1 MTTNRTL
8 TDRFCRR
15 YFYGFTHH
23 HHDIEE
29 QIYLPWLAVRASDAL
44 LMCLLELP
52 LTCLRRDP
60 LTCL

>member
-44 LMCLLELP
+44 LMCL
-52 LTCLRRDP
+52 
-60 LTCL
+60 